1 MTQNLNAYWQSEFD
15 RKKREDEYSKLQSDI
30 EHGLAK
36 NSTKEK
42 FAALEAENEALKQ
55 SLKYSQ
61 MNAGFKEKEL
71 KEKEE
76 YYKDLLTKD
85 FHEIA
90 KISGGTFLEN
100 YHEQQT
106 LLGEWM
112 VSQRAFK
119 ELAIRFGLES
129 GNTKEEVLSER
140 ENTEIKVLNNET
152 EYGNDFGSDNWEIF
166 YAPKIKAKLNYK

>member
-1 MTQNLNAYWQSEFD
+1 MTQNLNYYWQSEFD

-36 NSTKEK
+36 NATKEK
-42 FAALEAENEALKQ
+42 FAELEAENAELKK
-55 SLKYSQ
+55 SLKYAQ

-100 YHEQQT
+100 YYEQQT

-112 VSQRAFK
+112 VSQKAFK
-119 ELAIRFGLES
+119 ELSIKYGLET
-129 GNTKEEVLSER
+129 GKTKEEVLSER
-140 ENTEIKVLNNET
+140 EKTEIKVLNNET
-152 EYGNDFGSDNWEIF
+152 EHDNNFDQSDWQIF
-166 YAPKIKAKLNYK
+166 YAPRIKAKLNYK